1 MSIEFLAQTA
11 RDYDMPLSQVKR
23 IDELYPEYDQF
34 YKALD
39 QELVNRSSN

>member
-11 RDYDMPLSQVKR
+11 KDYDMPLSQVKR
-23 IDELYPEYDQF
+23 IAEMYPDHDQF
-34 YKALD
+34 YKALE